1 MLLGEISHKVLCM
14 LETISLYFDVWVTT
28 FLLIWA
34 VISFVREKI
43 PSYLTALITM
53 AALLALGVISTNEV
67 LKVFS
72 NNAPVTI
79 AAMFIIGASLQVTG
93 VLDLM
98 VDHIIHFAERSFLL
112 AIIVFFAFVLIASAF
127 MNNTPI
133 VIILTPVVIK
143 LARQFNKYPSKFL
156 IPLSYIAIMGGSCTL
171 LGTST
176 NLLINGIVNNTNVAD
191 FNVFDITLPGLI
203 MAMVGIMFLSTMGRY
218 LLPIRPLFTDEVLA
232 TDNGE
237 KHFFAYGLIL
247 PDSSFIEKTIN
258 DLVSMQTPSLFVV
271 DIIRDEVN
279 LSEELKK
286 ETSNKNKY
294 KKAAHSLALKI
305 DHLLRN
311 TKLKP
316 YDRVIFRAR
325 KEALLAVSKLEGITF
340 GEHQKYLQF
349 KNASESIV
357 LEGIIGPGSK
367 LINNKISASWIQRR
381 YHCHIWAIH
390 RRGQII
396 EYDFQKSPLKFGDV
410 LLIEGTP
417 SDLSYFFEKEDI
429 LSFTEFQKRPFNKK
443 GFISIATILG
453 VVALSAFK
461 VMPISGLAIIGA
473 VFVMATNCI
482 SARYAYESI
491 DWRILMLIFGMLSLS
506 TALEKTGI
514 AAFLIQH
521 IATYSQQYGPLAILA
536 SIYLITSFVTEF
548 MTNNAAAVLITP
560 LVIGLTAKLGLN
572 PHPFIA
578 AIMFA
583 ASASF
588 ATPLGYQTNTYV
600 YNAGNYRFKD
610 FLKIGIPM
618 NIINF
623 VTAILVIPIFWPLQ

>member
-1 MLLGEISHKVLCM
+1 MLDGIGLHFKIL
-14 LETISLYFDVWVTT
+14 VTT
-28 FLLIWA
+28 ILLVWS
-34 VISFVREKI
+34 VISFIREKI
-43 PSYLTALITM
+43 PAYLTALITM
-53 AALLALGVISTNEV
+53 AALLALGVISTREV
-67 LKVFS
+67 LAVFS

-79 AAMFIIGASLQVTG
+79 AAMFIIGASLQMTG

-98 VDHIIHFAERSFLL
+98 VDYIIQFAEKSFSL
-112 AIIVFFAFVLIASAF
+112 AMIVFFAFVLIASAF

-143 LARQFNKYPSKFL
+143 LARKFNKYPSKFL
-156 IPLSYIAIMGGSCTL
+156 IPLSYIAIMGGTCTL
-171 LGTST
+171 IGTST
-176 NLLINGIVNNTNVAD
+176 NLLINGIVNDTNVPA
-191 FNVFDITLPGLI
+191 FNIFDITFPGLI
-203 MAMVGIMFLSTMGRY
+203 MAVAGIIFLLTAGRY

-232 TDNGE
+232 SGYGE
-237 KHFFAYGLIL
+237 KQFFAFGMVL
-247 PDSSFIEKTIN
+247 PDSPFIEKTLSDVI
-258 DLVSMQTPSLFVV
+258 SIQAPSVFVI
-271 DIIRDEVN
+271 DIIRNEIS
-279 LSEELKK
+279 LSEGLNKDAAN
-286 ETSNKNKY
+286 SNKH
-294 KKAAHSLALKI
+294 KKKSLRL

-316 YDRVIFRAR
+316 YDRVMFRAS
-325 KEALLAVSKLEGITF
+325 KEELLAISKLQGITF

-349 KNASESIV
+349 KDIPESIV
-357 LEGIIGPGSK
+357 LEGIVGPGSK
-367 LINNKISASWIQRR
+367 LINNMISSSWIQRR

-390 RRGQII
+390 RRGQVI

-417 SDLSYFFEKEDI
+417 SDLSYFFGQEDI
-429 LSFTEFQKRPFNKK
+429 LSFTQFQKRPFSKK
-443 GFISIATILG
+443 GFISIATIIG
-453 VVALSAFK
+453 VVALSALNI
-461 VMPISGLAIIGA
+461 MPISGLAIIGA
-473 VFVMATNCI
+473 VIVIATNCI
-482 SARYAYESI
+482 TARNAYESI

-514 AAFLIQH
+514 AAFLIQN
-521 IATYSQQYGPLAILA
+521 IATYSQQYGPVAILA

-560 LVIGLTAKLGLN
+560 LVIGLTMKLGLN
-572 PHPFIA
+572 PHPFIV

-610 FLKIGIPM
+610 FLKVGIPL